1 MKKALALFAAVMMCG
16 MLWANHWT
24 PESASYSDVMTMNTV
39 IQINGVEQTS
49 DQLEVGVF
57 CGEECRG
64 SAMAAEFLLT
74 HRYLAIITIYG
85 QNGHQLTFKLYD
97 HSIGQELNL
106 TSPAAVTFNEDGY
119 GNPIEPYVLNFT
131 GDIAQNYNLSIT
143 GYGSSATGNYKLIA
157 SPIGEVNPTAVT
169 NMLSNNY
176 DLYYFD
182 QTHALEWVNY
192 KSGAFNLQPGKGYL
206 YANSESVTLTFSG
219 TPNSGS
225 GTVTLVKSTGADHEG
240 WNLVGNPFSTSA
252 TVAVDFYR
260 MNAAGNKIVVSDNS
274 TVNAMEGIFVKAD
287 TDGATMT
294 FTPSAKGASSYE
306 NQMVLNVSQGNS
318 DAVMDRAI
326 VRFGDG
332 NTISK
337 LRLLDGG
344 AEIYIPKNG
353 TDYAIATSDGSSEMP
368 IHFKVMQNDTYTL
381 RVDFQGWEPSNLHLI
396 DNVTGANIDLLN
408 TPSYTFVGNTTDNAS
423 RFRLVFNIDGIED
436 GLSTNSEP
444 FAYFNGSEWVIDG
457 PSTGSGACVLQVID
471 VMGRMLRSESVS
483 GNATMH
489 LPELGAGVYVL
500 RLVNGESV
508 RTQKIVI
515 D

>member
-219 TPNSGS
+219 TPYSGS